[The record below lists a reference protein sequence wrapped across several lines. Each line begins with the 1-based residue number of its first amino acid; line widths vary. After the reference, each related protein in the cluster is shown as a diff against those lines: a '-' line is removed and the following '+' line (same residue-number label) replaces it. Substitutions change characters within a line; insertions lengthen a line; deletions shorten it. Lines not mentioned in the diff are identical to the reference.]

1 MSTHVKIVKTPDVLG
16 GKPRVDGVRVGVLQI
31 GDYVRENGM
40 SVETVMEQLRLSREQ
55 VEAALDYYDDHPDEM
70 ETLHTQREA
79 SFRRMQERNPTPDT
93 GGE

>member
-16 GKPRVDGVRVGVLQI
+16 GKPRVNGVRVSVLQI

-70 ETLHTQREA
+70 ETLRTQREA